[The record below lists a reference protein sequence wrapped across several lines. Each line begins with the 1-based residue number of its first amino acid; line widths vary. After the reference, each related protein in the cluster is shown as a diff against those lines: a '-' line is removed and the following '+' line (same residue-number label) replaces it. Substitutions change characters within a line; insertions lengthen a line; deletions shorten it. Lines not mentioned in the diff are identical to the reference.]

1 MSKKLK
7 VDLLSTT
14 FGDNTLYRSV
24 SGKEGFLA
32 IINGTFTG
40 IKNIET
46 VYALKDSG
54 MPVRTLGDGDFNNIL
69 NIIKQSL
76 KEK

>member
-1 MSKKLK
+1 MRDKLR

-24 SGKEGFLA
+24 SGKEGYVA

-54 MPVRTLGDGDFNNIL
+54 MPERKLGDGDFNNIIS
-69 NIIKQSL
+69 IIKKSL
-76 KEK
+76 QK

>member
-1 MSKKLK
+1 MSDKLK

-24 SGKEGFLA
+24 SGKEGYVA

-40 IKNIET
+40 IRNIET

-54 MPVRTLGDGDFNNIL
+54 MPERKLGDGDFNNII
-69 NIIKQSL
+69 NIIKKSL
-76 KEK
+76 QK

>member
-1 MSKKLK
+1 MSDKLK

-24 SGKEGFLA
+24 SGKEGYVA
-32 IINGTFTG
+32 IINGNFTG

-54 MPVRTLGDGDFNNIL
+54 MPERKLGDGDFNNIISL
-69 NIIKQSL
+69 IKKSL
-76 KEK
+76 VK

>member
-1 MSKKLK
+1 MSNKLK

-24 SGKEGFLA
+24 SGKEGYVA

-54 MPVRTLGDGDFNNIL
+54 MPERKLGDGDFNNIL
-69 NIIKQSL
+69 KIIKKSL
-76 KEK
+76 

>member
-1 MSKKLK
+1 MKDKLK
-7 VDLLSTT
+7 LDLLSTN

-24 SGKEGFLA
+24 SGKEGYVA

-54 MPVRTLGDGDFNNIL
+54 MPERKLGDDDFNNIL
-69 NIIKQSL
+69 NLIKKSL
-76 KEK
+76 

>member
-1 MSKKLK
+1 MSDKLK

-24 SGKEGFLA
+24 SGKEGYVA

-54 MPVRTLGDGDFNNIL
+54 MPERKLGDGDFNNIINL
-69 NIIKQSL
+69 IKKSL
-76 KEK
+76 VK